1 MGSHSGILFLNF
13 PLIFVSIFCFH
24 RRNLVRNTRQN
35 QLKSVDNSSN
45 EQVFLGKQG
54 KDFEFSHLS
63 QTIEVAECSSK
74 DNDIDSI
81 YRWLKNLK

>member
-1 MGSHSGILFLNF
+1 M
-13 PLIFVSIFCFH
+13 FVSHRTSFVILSSIFF
-24 RRNLVRNTRQN
+24 RNLVRNTRQN

-63 QTIEVAECSSK
+63 QSIEVIECSSK

-81 YRWLKNLK
+81 HRWLKNLK

>member
-1 MGSHSGILFLNF
+1 MGSHSVILFLNF
-13 PLIFVSIFCFH
+13 SLIFISFFFH

-35 QLKSVDNSSN
+35 QLKSVDSSSN